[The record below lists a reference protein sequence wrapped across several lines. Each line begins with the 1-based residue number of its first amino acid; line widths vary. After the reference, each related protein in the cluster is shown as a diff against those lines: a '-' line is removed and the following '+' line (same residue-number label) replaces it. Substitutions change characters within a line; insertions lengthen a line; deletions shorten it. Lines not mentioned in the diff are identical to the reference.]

1 MEILQVENLS
11 FSYPYTKERAI
22 KDITFSVSEGD
33 FIVICGESGCG
44 KTTLL
49 KMLKESFPLMG
60 KKEAGFCIKDGSFQ
74 N

>member
-11 FSYPYTKERAI
+11 FSYPNTKERAI

-49 KMLKESFPLMG
+49 KMLKRELSPYG
-60 KKEAGFCIKDGSFQ
+60 EKEAGFCIKDGSFQ